1 MYVVHCRK
9 GPAGAGRGEDGVMKA
24 AYFYNCRKG
33 PAGAGRRGEDGEM
46 FMYSLKCCGDEMLL
60 VDVMFIKDVCVI
72 IT

>member
-9 GPAGAGRGEDGVMKA
+9 GPAGAGRG
-24 AYFYNCRKG
+24 
-33 PAGAGRRGEDGEM
+33 RRRCYESSVC
-46 FMYSLKCCGDEMLL
+46 YEMLL